1 MGPYPCKTHSFV
13 HKTISSEQM
22 NQSSDQSSY
31 NNELHRNATVY
42 VKKDN
47 GQREVTLYFK
57 IYYHYYIGIFI
68 IKAFYN
74 SKMLQ
79 MRDVH
84 QKIILEKAKESDAR
98 KNTSVVGTSA
108 ISQVTILGETLEIK
122 ILWYTDYRRDAF

>member
-1 MGPYPCKTHSFV
+1 MGTYPCKTHSFI

-57 IYYHYYIGIFI
+57 IYYYNIGIFI
-68 IKAFYN
+68 IKAFCKL
-74 SKMLQ
+74 KMLQ
-79 MRDVH
+79 MRDF
-84 QKIILEKAKESDAR
+84 QRKTILEKAKESDAR